1 MTYEE
6 IMGIT
11 PGSIVPNGFSIT
23 PNATYIGPGEP
34 ILDAEGNVAPGGHYV
49 NKWDKILVLDI
60 GYTRQL
66 TLIQYPVGN
75 NEVRQGYITN
85 SLSKIEYSDLENN
98 FWQNGSTTETVYL
111 SCSGDAVLGSLNP
124 HERAIFLYKAGDRYS
139 VVYST
144 DKGPYT
150 KSGFV
155 NYSGGISAQI
165 TQGRCLASGGSLI
178 NGIPAGGIVPGGRTY
193 PANAVVKNDFL
204 YIRDKNGTIIT
215 GRQTSIGD
223 EITVLDISYSK
234 QLALIQY
241 PAGNDIRQGYVTNS
255 TKIINYLNPYQWV
268 NGSTPETVYLDVECT
283 KEFGTID
290 PYESATLLYEKDG
303 KYCVVYDAPG
313 KNGGMD
319 MLNKNGFVHFPGNKP
334 QATPSAGDL
343 LYQSFPANVEKIP
356 YGTSPLGHP
365 LNVYK
370 IGNGSNVLFANFAI
384 HGFEDDWNHDGTALV
399 NIANELIRKISAT
412 GDLYGWTV
420 YVNNCANPDGTFN
433 GITNDGPGRCTV
445 TTGID
450 MNRCFPSGFR
460 PLYNTRNYVG
470 ASPLGAP
477 ESIALK
483 NIVEKIHSE
492 HINGSNQMVVVD
504 FHGWMGMTQGNQ
516 AIGRYFNAQ
525 FNGDV
530 YYTMADGFFS
540 TWAQE
545 SLSNTRAVLVEYPKN
560 TRSIDECD
568 HRDYAGRTYTAI
580 MNLFGNEA
588 GQGSSSSSQHGNTN
602 VSSYN
607 AIGQVNSPSIGWL
620 HVRKNAGTG
629 VGCDVLG
636 KLNNE
641 ELVQITGKTSVG
653 GTTWYK
659 LKYGN
664 GEAFAS
670 GDYITILNPTTIN
683 RYGNINSPSVGWAHI
698 RELPGTGDECKVVA
712 QLDNNTPID
721 ILEEFC
727 PKGAVKPWY
736 KINYHKNSIEVM
748 DGVGFIRSDL
758 VTFDYEDIS
767 VRSGWFKSKDGNWYY
782 FVDGKALTGV
792 WTIDD
797 LFRVFDKNGKLLVN
811 KQSVETEFG
820 LAFIDEDAV
829 ATFGNVNQYAEF
841 AVSPFDGYKNTDI
854 FTIKSLL
861 HIFRGEIR
869 RIISNNE
876 WVVSG
881 GHVNWAKF
889 DPMLKP
895 AKKIFIDGTR
905 AYEGPLENYN
915 NVRIIKEG
923 EHAWF
928 PDEWNPQK
936 IINIIKA
943 GFEQGT
949 RAEYSGEER
958 IPYSEEVLIRVENV
972 IIKIVI
978 SKNTNKIITAYPLC
992 MAMINRLTPFQ
1003 LLFIKD
1009 INYKT
1014 SSADDEPEG
1023 KEVIDGEDENE
1034 DEDTEG
1040 EENLE

>member
-11 PGSIVPNGFSIT
+11 PGSIVPGGFSIT

-34 ILDAEGNVAPGGHYV
+34 ILDDKGNVAPGGHYV

-60 GYTRQL
+60 GYKRQL

-98 FWQNGSTTETVYL
+98 FWQNGSTKEIVYL

-150 KSGFV
+150 QSGFV
-155 NYSGGISAQI
+155 KYPGGISDQI
-165 TQGRCLASGGSLI
+165 TQGRCLASGGSSI
-178 NGIPAGGIVPGGRTY
+178 NDIPAGGIVPGGRTY

-204 YIRDKNGTIIT
+204 YIRDKDGKIIP

-283 KEFGTID
+283 REFGTID

-303 KYCVVYDAPG
+303 KHCVVYDAPG
-313 KNGGMD
+313 ENGGMD

-412 GDLYGWTV
+412 GDLHGWTV

-470 ASPLGAP
+470 ESPLGAP

-580 MNLFGNEA
+580 MNLFGEEA

-670 GDYITILNPTTIN
+670 GDYITVLNPTTIN

-712 QLDNNTPID
+712 QLDNNAPID
-721 ILEEFC
+721 ILEEFY

-736 KINYHKNSIEVM
+736 KINYHKNSIETM

-782 FVDGKALTGV
+782 FVDGKAITGI
-792 WTIDD
+792 WTVDD
-797 LFRVFDKNGKLLVN
+797 LFRVFDDSGKLVMHSN
-811 KQSVETEFG
+811 YYNTEFG
-820 LAFIDEDAV
+820 PVYINYGVAQPIKDNIGSSFISYNLKNIENFAEDAV
-829 ATFGNVNQYAEF
+829 EHILRGNITKEKTTKV
-841 AVSPFDGYKNTDI
+841 
-854 FTIKSLL
+854 L
-861 HIFRGEIR
+861 
-869 RIISNNE
+869 ISGCHTKLYDYNPIGKLVE
-876 WVVSG
+876 G
-881 GHVNWAKF
+881 TKR
-889 DPMLKP
+889 
-895 AKKIFIDGTR
+895 FITNGDTVCS
-905 AYEGPLENYN
+905 AYEGELGGVYN
-915 NVRIIKEG
+915 GLQVVKNIGKKYLHTWYPEDWT
-923 EHAWF
+923 A
-928 PDEWNPQK
+928 QK
-936 IINIIKA
+936 IIDVINEVYENGFVKYRDEEGGTSLII
-943 GFEQGT
+943 
-949 RAEYSGEER
+949 GE
-958 IPYSEEVLIRVENV
+958 VENIV
-972 IIKIVI
+972 IIVRTTAAGIV
-978 SKNTNKIITAYPLC
+978 SAFPLC
-992 MAMINRLTPFQ
+992 SELIKENRKEGVEIPKLKIENTSDDSYEPINKKNEEEDPE
-1003 LLFIKD
+1003 KD
-1009 INYKT
+1009 
-1014 SSADDEPEG
+1014 PE
-1023 KEVIDGEDENE
+1023 EDP
-1034 DEDTEG
+1034 
-1040 EENLE
+1040 EEI